1 MVTHMPMV
9 LRMAWMARRMAV
21 EEEAGQP
28 LHLTLMVPV
37 KRDHLLGR
45 DLRPEQRHHPL

>member
-1 MVTHMPMV
+1 METHMPTV
-9 LRMAWMARRMAV
+9 LRMAWMARRMVV

-45 DLRPEQRHHPL
+45 DLRPGQHLHHL